1 MFEVYKVTRALPF
14 MANAKPWFSISVIAV
29 LIAVVIAL
37 FNVVAVVIAVVLDT
51 IPSLLV
57 AVHGRRPGR
66 RGVPRRGGLRCLG
79 QMKRA
84 ISLGPRLVE
93 QKLVEG
99 ARPPA
104 PMTDAIRRNQTQFE
118 VLKGHRRPSEAIW
131 TQSEAIR
138 GHQSAYASR
147 LVRKPDRLKR
157 FLTVAGTDV
166 SSNCEIEV
174 TGKRDTQT

>member
-1 MFEVYKVTRALPF
+1 
-14 MANAKPWFSISVIAV
+14 
-29 LIAVVIAL
+29 
-37 FNVVAVVIAVVLDT
+37 
-51 IPSLLV
+51 
-57 AVHGRRPGR
+57 
-66 RGVPRRGGLRCLG
+66 
-79 QMKRA
+79 MKRA

-104 PMTDAIRRNQTQFE
+104 PMTDAIRNNSRSSKAIGGYQRQFRRNQ
-118 VLKGHRRPSEAIW
+118 RPSEAIW

>member
-1 MFEVYKVTRALPF
+1 
-14 MANAKPWFSISVIAV
+14 
-29 LIAVVIAL
+29 
-37 FNVVAVVIAVVLDT
+37 
-51 IPSLLV
+51 
-57 AVHGRRPGR
+57 
-66 RGVPRRGGLRCLG
+66 
-79 QMKRA
+79 MKRA

-104 PMTDAIRRNQTQFE
+104 PMTDAIRRNSRSSKAIGGYQRQF
-118 VLKGHRRPSEAIW
+118 GRNQRPSEAIGASSETLW

-138 GHQSAYASR
+138 GHKSAYASR

>member
-1 MFEVYKVTRALPF
+1 
-14 MANAKPWFSISVIAV
+14 
-29 LIAVVIAL
+29 
-37 FNVVAVVIAVVLDT
+37 
-51 IPSLLV
+51 
-57 AVHGRRPGR
+57 
-66 RGVPRRGGLRCLG
+66 
-79 QMKRA
+79 MKRA

-104 PMTDAIRRNQTQFE
+104 PMTDAIRNNSRSS
-118 VLKGHRRPSEAIW
+118 KAIGGSSEAIW

-174 TGKRDTQT
+174 TGKRDTHT

>member
-1 MFEVYKVTRALPF
+1 
-14 MANAKPWFSISVIAV
+14 V
-29 LIAVVIAL
+29 LIAVVIVL

-104 PMTDAIRRNQTQFE
+104 PMTDAIRNNSRSSKAIGGHQRQFGRNQT
-118 VLKGHRRPSEAIW
+118 PSEAI
-131 TQSEAIR
+131 S
-138 GHQSAYASR
+138 
-147 LVRKPDRLKR
+147 P
-157 FLTVAGTDV
+157 LTRRAW
-166 SSNCEIEV
+166 
-174 TGKRDTQT
+174 